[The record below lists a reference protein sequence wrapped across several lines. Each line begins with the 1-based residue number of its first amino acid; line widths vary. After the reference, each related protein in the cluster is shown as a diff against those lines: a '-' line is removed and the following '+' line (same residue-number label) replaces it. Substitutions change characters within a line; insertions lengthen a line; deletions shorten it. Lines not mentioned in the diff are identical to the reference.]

1 MTLRLPRALL
11 PVLALLLS
19 GAPASA
25 QEKILRW
32 HDDLGRGAEAAHASG
47 KPLFVV
53 FRCVR

>member
-1 MTLRLPRALL
+1 MTHSLVRALL
-11 PVLALLLS
+11 PLLTLLLT
-19 GAPASA
+19 GVPASA

-32 HDDLGRGAEAAHASG
+32 HDDLGRGAEAARTSG

>member
-1 MTLRLPRALL
+1 MTPRLSRALL
-11 PVLALLLS
+11 PVLALLLT

-32 HDDLGRGAEAAHASG
+32 HDDLGRGAETARKSG